1 MKKRSGFIMFF
12 AVGLLLVS
20 GAIYAQTAPSTLT
33 FEVATVK
40 PSPPIDMTKMAAEVR
55 AGRMP
60 RMGPHVDGA
69 QAEYIYMPLK
79 ALIATAYKVKAYQIE
94 GPPWL
99 ATERFDIVAKIP
111 DGASK
116 DDAPKMLQALLAE
129 RFKLQAHL
137 ETKERPVLAL
147 MVGKDGPKLKEPPD
161 APAAIDENAPLKP
174 GETKFDTPDGPIRM
188 TRNADGSSTINMGA
202 KGIMRQRFDMQ
213 AQTLVLDSTGVTM
226 TGFADTLTNLL
237 QMGSAGGNKQVV
249 DQTGLKGKYQVSVE
263 LSLSDLMA
271 MARAQGFNVPM
282 PPPGGGAA
290 AGAAGASADQAS
302 DPGGG
307 TSVYASVKKLGLKLE
322 PSKANVEQL
331 IVDSME
337 KTPTED

>member
-1 MKKRSGFIMFF
+1 MKKRSGLIMFF
-12 AVGLLLVS
+12 AVGLPLITA
-20 GAIYAQTAPSTLT
+20 AIFAQTAPSNKLT

-40 PSPPIDMTKMAAEVR
+40 PSPPLDMAKIQAEAR

-116 DDAPKMLQALLAE
+116 DDAPQMLQALLAE

-147 MVGKDGPKLKEPPD
+147 MVGKDGPKLKESPD
-161 APAAIDENAPLKP
+161 APAPVDENAPLKP

-188 TRNADGSSTINMGA
+188 TRNSDGSSTINMGA

-226 TGFADTLTNLL
+226 AGFADTLTNLL

-249 DQTGLKGKYQVSVE
+249 DQTGLKGKYEVSVE

-271 MARAQGFNVPM
+271 MARAQGMNVPT
-282 PPPGGGAA
+282 PPSGGG
-290 AGAAGASADQAS
+290 GPGASADQAS

-322 PSKANVEQL
+322 PNKANVEQL
-331 IVDSME
+331 IVDNME